1 MPIEKGIECE
11 NDTGKQTV
19 IKRKTRATQ
28 QSRAARVEALKAQVR
43 AGTYQVDSTLLAQR
57 ILANESHFIDG
68 NKD

>member
-1 MPIEKGIECE
+1 M
-11 NDTGKQTV
+11 